1 MMTMSV
7 VTTTTMAAG
16 IEGKY
21 NNQLKAA
28 VETVVATAIVMAM
41 ATGTKIN

>member
-1 MMTMSV
+1 MTMSV

-28 VETVVATAIVMAM
+28 VEAKAATAMV
-41 ATGTKIN
+41 TETKIN